1 MDWTSRQLR
10 AVVSIAE
17 RQNISHAAVEL
28 ELTQPTVSRL
38 LSRMEADLGTPL
50 FTRDTR
56 GATPTDAG
64 QRFAAIAAE
73 AIRALD
79 DVADEIRSLDGR
91 LVGKICVAMPD
102 TVGHSLFI
110 PLIDRFGTLH
120 PDVELRVMA
129 AHPNGVPLALLAGEA
144 DVGVVS
150 SAHKADGLI
159 TEPLANEELH
169 LVGATAERPGPRG
182 AAVAAARSKPSP
194 VDLDRSNS
202 WAIGERT
209 ADSDPSPEIETV
221 TLDEVAEHPLVLPAI
236 QPGLRAIID
245 AAFAQRQLRPNVV
258 LEVDAE
264 DALIELV
271 SSGRAYSIMS
281 FAGVQRF
288 VGGGT
293 LVAKRIIDPP
303 IQRLL
308 STAVP
313 QNRPTTRLMRAVQD
327 MIHELA
333 AEHRYQARWEP
344 SQV

>member
-10 AVVSIAE
+10 AIISIAE
-17 RQNISHAAVEL
+17 RENISHAAVEL
-28 ELTQPTVSRL
+28 ELSQPTVSRL
-38 LSRMEADLGTPL
+38 LSRLETELGTPL
-50 FTRDTR
+50 FTRDAR
-56 GATPTDAG
+56 GATPTEAG
-64 QRFAAIAAE
+64 VRLAAAAAE

-79 DVADEIRSLDGR
+79 DVADEIRSLDGK

-110 PLIDRFGTLH
+110 PLIDRFGALH

-150 SAHKADGLI
+150 SAHKAEGLL
-159 TEPLANEELH
+159 TQPLANEELH
-169 LVGATAERPGPRG
+169 LVGAAAEPPGPRA
-182 AAVAAARSKPSP
+182 AAVA
-194 VDLDRSNS
+194 
-202 WAIGERT
+202 
-209 ADSDPSPEIETV
+209 TV
-221 TLDEVAEHPLVLPAI
+221 TLDEVAGYPLALPAI
-236 QPGLRAIID
+236 QPGLRASID

-258 LEVDAE
+258 LEVDAD
-264 DALIELV
+264 DALIEWV

-288 VGGGT
+288 VGDGT
-293 LVAKRIIDPP
+293 LVARRIIDPP

-313 QNRPTTRLMRAVQD
+313 QSRPTTRLMGAVQA
-327 MIHELA
+327 MIHDLA
-333 AEHRYQARWEP
+333 AELQDQAQWSPARL
-344 SQV
+344 